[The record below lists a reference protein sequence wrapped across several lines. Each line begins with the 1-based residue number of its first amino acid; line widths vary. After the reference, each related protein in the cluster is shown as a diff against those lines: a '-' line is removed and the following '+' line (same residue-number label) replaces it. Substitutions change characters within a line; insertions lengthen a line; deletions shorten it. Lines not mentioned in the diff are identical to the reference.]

1 MQDII
6 PPDKRSIRNVS
17 LPGRPPQRTSA
28 PAERLT
34 YSGPDGIVFDE
45 VHAEGQVKEEQPI
58 QAPKN
63 DFSRPHVYQAPT
75 YAQTPAVPKV
85 KTTTQPTSEYEYEGY
100 EKKSSSIRS
109 SVRFG
114 VTVLAI
120 LAFAGAGFY
129 AYAQYY
135 GGATVTVRPKQ
146 EQITISG
153 TYEFKEGEFREDES
167 VEQIQ
172 FAVTAGEPEQVNERA
187 QGTITIYNEFGTG
200 SQTFVKNTRFQTPTG
215 KVYRIQNAVVVP
227 GYKMVSG
234 KKVPGTVDAV
244 VMADAPGEAY
254 NLSTGDFKIPGL
266 EGDERY
272 AGFYA
277 KVKTPIQG
285 GFTGTRNK
293 VSQADVAEAYAAAI
307 ESRKTTMAA
316 SAGEDGF
323 ITIPS
328 LVFTEQDA
336 AKQTG
341 TTNSGEATFTGTIR
355 THSIRLSQEVLA
367 DYLLA
372 LSKKKQNN
380 EESIVI
386 DAVDNLSAEPEK
398 KTQSPWT
405 DPVQRLRISGSV
417 PVTWYFNE
425 QKLTEDLAGKSKDSL
440 SSVLAAYTGIEEAE
454 AIVRP
459 FWKTSFP
466 EEPAEIAVVK
476 EE

>member
-28 PAERLT
+28 PAERLS
-34 YSGPDGIVFDE
+34 YPGSEGIVFDE
-45 VHAEGQVKEEQPI
+45 VHQLDKPKEEQPI
-58 QAPKN
+58 QAPKT
-63 DFSRPHVYQAPT
+63 DYSRPHVYQAPM
-75 YAQTPAVPKV
+75 YAQTPVPV
-85 KTTTQPTSEYEYEGY
+85 KTAAPAQSTSGYEYEGY

-109 SVRFG
+109 SIRFG
-114 VTVLAI
+114 ITVLAI

-153 TYEFKEGEFREDES
+153 TYEFKEGEFRHDES
-167 VEQIQ
+167 VEQVQ
-172 FAVTAGEPEQVNERA
+172 FTVLAGEPEQVTERA
-187 QGTITIYNEFGTG
+187 EGTITIYNEFGTG
-200 SQTFVKNTRFQTPTG
+200 SQTFVKNTRFQTPSG
-215 KVYRIQNAVVVP
+215 KIYRIQNAVVVP
-227 GYKMVSG
+227 GYKMVAG
-234 KKVPGTVDAV
+234 KKVAGSVDAV
-244 VMADAPGEAY
+244 VTADAPGEAY
-254 NLSTGDFKIPGL
+254 NLATGDFKIPGL

-285 GFTGTRNK
+285 GFSGTRNK
-293 VSQADVAEAYAAAI
+293 VSQADVAEAYATAI
-307 ESRKTTMAA
+307 ESRKTIMAA
-316 SAGEDGF
+316 SAGGDGF
-323 ITIPS
+323 VAIPS
-328 LVFTEQDA
+328 LVFTEQDSP
-336 AKQTG
+336 KQTEVS
-341 TTNSGEATFTGTIR
+341 TAGEATFVGTLR
-355 THSIRLSQEVLA
+355 THSIRLSEEVLS

-372 LSKKKQNN
+372 LSKKKQTND
-380 EESIVI
+380 ERIMVSS
-386 DAVDNLSAEPEK
+386 VDTVTAEPEK

-405 DPVQRLRISGSV
+405 DTVQRLRISGSV

-425 QKLTEDLAGKSKDSL
+425 QKLTEDLAGKSKDNL
-440 SSVLAAYTGIEEAE
+440 SGVLAAYTGIEEAE

-466 EEPAEIAVVK
+466 TEPGEIEVVK
-476 EE
+476 AE